1 MFYLPKNTY
10 LGNLELNEIFE
21 FYDIPR
27 LFTCKNKTGQYYL
40 VLSIDEDEEQ
50 LIWLYLGISV
60 DRLNLLINKKMD
72 LYSAFKTPENDFLYR
87 VTTNYSSE
95 ATNLEYIFSEQL
107 TGDELPYESTYL
119 TEKAVEHHYGLGEVN
134 AKESALSSKREVC
147 NLHFYPSNG
156 WGTELSCKDTGKS
169 LICFQEVIDAIGQN
183 CSGNPTI
190 KGVIPT
196 DILQKT
202 ALNIC
207 QIFEGS
213 FGIQLKSNYI
223 DNLLEDNI
231 SDYSLVS
238 DSLTEL
244 LNLFMIKDNEE
255 ELKNKLHEL
264 KGRAASKYQLLL
276 KELLS
281 IQSDL
286 KIEWGSPKINRGGE
300 FFLEKKVIK
309 STFDIINK
317 LELSEKE
324 TINIKGKLI
333 CFHSRTKF
341 YEIRT
346 LDGEKFSGK
355 AADNSGIQSVTIND
369 IYHAEIEKTITT
381 QLSSGEEKKPKYEL
395 IKLTPINTDSR

>member
-27 LFTCKNKTGQYYL
+27 LFTCKNKTGQHYL
-40 VLSIDEDEEQ
+40 VLSIDENEDQ
-50 LIWLYLGISV
+50 LIWLYLGISI
-60 DRLNLLINKKMD
+60 DRFNLLINKKMD
-72 LYSAFKTPENDFLYR
+72 LYSAFKSPENDFLYK

-95 ATNLEYIFSEQL
+95 VTNLEYIFSEQL
-107 TGDELPYESTYL
+107 TADELPYEKTYL
-119 TEKAVEHHYGLGEVN
+119 TEKAVEHHYGLGEIN
-134 AKESALSSKREVC
+134 PKESALSSKREVC
-147 NLHFYPSNG
+147 NLHFYPPNG
-156 WGTELSCKDTGKS
+156 WGTELNSKDLGKS

-183 CSGNPTI
+183 CSGKPTV
-190 KGVIPT
+190 KGAIPADT
-196 DILQKT
+196 LQKT
-202 ALNIC
+202 ALNVC

-223 DNLLEDNI
+223 DNDVF
-231 SDYSLVS
+231 DYSLVS
-238 DSLTEL
+238 NSLSEL

-255 ELKNKLHEL
+255 ELKNKLHKL
-264 KGRAASKYQLLL
+264 KGRAASKYQQLL

-300 FFLEKKVIK
+300 FILEKKVIK
-309 STFDIINK
+309 SAFDIISK

-333 CFHSRTKF
+333 CFNSRTKF
-341 YEIRT
+341 YEILS
-346 LDGEKFSGK
+346 LDGEKFSGT
-355 AADNSGIQSVTIND
+355 ASDNSEIQSVTIND
-369 IYHAEIEKTITT
+369 IYHAEIEQTIEI
-381 QLSSGEEKKPKYEL
+381 QPSSGEEKVKYKL
-395 IKLTPINTDSR
+395 IKLTTISVDSR